1 MNAPYRFDVFED
13 KRGQYRWRLI
23 APNGRRVA
31 TSGEAFAG
39 KWEAERATDDVIEGI
54 ARLIDAELEASDVV
68 VADSGSDYGAF
79 EGGPV

>member
-1 MNAPYRFDVFED
+1 MTAPYRFEVFED

-23 APNGRRVA
+23 APNNRRVA

-54 ARLIDAELEASDVV
+54 ARLIDAELERGDIV
-68 VADSGSDYGAF
+68 GA
-79 EGGPV
+79 PV